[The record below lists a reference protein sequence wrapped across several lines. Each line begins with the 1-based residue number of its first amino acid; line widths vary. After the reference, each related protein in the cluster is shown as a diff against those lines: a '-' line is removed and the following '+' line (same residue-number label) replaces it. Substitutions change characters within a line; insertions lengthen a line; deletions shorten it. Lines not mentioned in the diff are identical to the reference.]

1 MSVVIKDFDTP
12 EKCQMCPCCY
22 IENETAL
29 PPNKPGKPICSVWG
43 DRIQDMYSKRND
55 NCPLIPLPQKHGR
68 LIDAD
73 FLLGRLKE
81 FAKGYDPNTF
91 HVTMLDVYRW
101 LEYSTAVIE
110 AEDGE

>member
-1 MSVVIKDFDTP
+1 MSNWLYVKSCDMPLSCKTCSLEDFAEDGGSYCKINDGWT
-12 EKCQMCPCCY
+12 
-22 IENETAL
+22 
-29 PPNKPGKPICSVWG
+29 PPNGKRA
-43 DRIQDMYSKRND
+43 D
-55 NCPLIPLPQKHGR
+55 CPLIPLPQKHGR

-101 LEYSTAVIE
+101 LEYSTAIIE
-110 AEDGE
+110 AEE